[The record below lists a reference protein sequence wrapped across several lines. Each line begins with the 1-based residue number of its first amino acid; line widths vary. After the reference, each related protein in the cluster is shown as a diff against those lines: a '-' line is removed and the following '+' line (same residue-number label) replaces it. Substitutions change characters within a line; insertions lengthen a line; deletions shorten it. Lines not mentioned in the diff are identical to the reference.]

1 MDDRLIFLYF
11 LVIVI
16 RSGGTQEDK
25 HADDWKC
32 LYKRVARCD
41 RKIRHIVNVR
51 RDVESLR
58 TRRC

>member
-1 MDDRLIFLYF
+1 MIFLYY

-32 LYKRVARCD
+32 LYKRVARVG
-41 RKIRHIVNVR
+41 RKIHQLVKVR
-51 RDVESLR
+51 RDVEALR
-58 TRRC
+58 S